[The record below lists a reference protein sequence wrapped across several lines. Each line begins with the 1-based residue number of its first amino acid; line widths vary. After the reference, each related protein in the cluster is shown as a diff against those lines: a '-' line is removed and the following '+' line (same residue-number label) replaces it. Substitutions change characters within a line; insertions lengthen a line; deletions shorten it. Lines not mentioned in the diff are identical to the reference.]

1 MTRDAEL
8 KRRSSTPHALRAIR
22 AAPALKCLA
31 GDQVPVYHTGLVA
44 GDEAPLYHDG
54 CGARAA
60 SAALRLLLRRLVPA
74 DACPGRLFL
83 GGNYTQNLG
92 FRL

>member
-1 MTRDAEL
+1 MTGDEG
-8 KRRSSTPHALRAIR
+8 RSSA
-22 AAPALKCLA
+22 KCLA

-60 SAALRLLLRRLVPA
+60 NAALRLLLRRLVPA